1 MNFAQTEKLVKAIGY
16 LETWT
21 RSIERENRKEEKD
34 YTEIAQLEKWLEEA
48 KQEIFDLASR

>member
-1 MNFAQTEKLVKAIGY
+1 

>member
-48 KQEIFDLASR
+48 KQEIFDLANK